1 MGLLIAWQ
9 VLELIPHV
17 TDSVSYLFQGR
28 ILASGRLYEPPP
40 PLPALFAHENVI
52 STASRWCSKYPPGWP
67 LLLALG
73 WRLHA
78 PWLLS
83 PLLLGLAVVGIWL
96 AGRRLYDPATGLL
109 AAAALACSPF
119 ALLMAGDAMS
129 HVPALCATAWCLAM
143 LARISHTPSAAPP
156 ESGLSPALRS
166 VGLPRRTSSTP
177 RASDLRAPWIQATL
191 QRLATS
197 ARERCGLAG
206 SVQAAGG
213 AWAAARDCGG
223 AGKAQGAG
231 KEGESGAAAEAGAV
245 RDGRTGWAGDGAA
258 TCLGAGL
265 LGGVALL
272 IRPLT
277 AVALLAP
284 AAVWCAVALARRR
297 RLAGLA
303 WMALGAAPAPLALAA
318 YNAAVFGGALVSG
331 YAVYEPERYAHAG
344 AGAMAAWPAALLH
357 TLPWYLRH
365 LDHSLWGLPWGD
377 LLILLPLLW
386 ARPRRAAD
394 AMLAACAACLVL
406 AHCFYYYGDVIYSGP
421 RYAFE
426 GLGPLALL
434 AARSL
439 RTLHG
444 WLAAALGRAARLSR
458 EARRALLLALSG
470 AAVCLLLYFPLGRRL
485 PAQIV
490 HHSQWYLAQSAV
502 PLRAAA
508 RAGVGP
514 DALVFVAGTPWC
526 YSTFFLANDLHPQ
539 AGRRVFVRDIPP
551 LRAAAL
557 QAYARPEVWVA
568 RVVVEIPDPAA
579 NPDVAKPTEL
589 SWQRLR

>member
-1 MGLLIAWQ
+1 VAAAAAGMGLLIAWQ

-17 TDSVSYLFQGR
+17 TDSVSFLFQGR

-52 STASRWCSKYPPGWP
+52 LTASRWCSKYPPGWP

-78 PWLLS
+78 PWLMS
-83 PLLLGLAVVGIWL
+83 PLLLGLAVAGVWL

-143 LARISHTPSAAPP
+143 LA
-156 ESGLSPALRS
+156 
-166 VGLPRRTSSTP
+166 
-177 RASDLRAPWIQATL
+177 
-191 QRLATS
+191 
-197 ARERCGLAG
+197 G

-213 AWAAARDCGG
+213 AGGDAGAAQGGGG
-223 AGKAQGAG
+223 AGKARWAGAG
-231 KEGESGAAAEAGAV
+231 
-245 RDGRTGWAGDGAA
+245 TP
-258 TCLGAGL
+258 TCLAAGL
-265 LGGVALL
+265 LGGIALL

-284 AAVWCAVALARRR
+284 AAGWCAVELARRR

-303 WMALGAAPAPLALAA
+303 WMALGAAPAPLALAG
-318 YNAAVFGGALVSG
+318 YNAAVFGGPLVSG
-331 YAVYEPERYAHAG
+331 YAVYEPELYAHAG
-344 AGAMAAWPAALLH
+344 AGAIAAWPAALLH

-365 LDHSLWGLPWGD
+365 LDHSLWGFPWGD
-377 LLILLPLLW
+377 LLIVLPLLW
-386 ARPRRAAD
+386 ARPRRVAD
-394 AMLAACAACLVL
+394 GMLAACAASLVL

-426 GLGPLALL
+426 SLGPLALL

-444 WLAAALGRAARLSR
+444 WLAAALGRAARLSQ

-470 AAVCLLLYFPLGRRL
+470 AGVCLLLYFPLGRRL

-490 HHSQWYLAQSAV
+490 HHSQWYLAQSAA
-502 PLRAAA
+502 PLRAAV
-508 RAGVGP
+508 RAGLGP

-557 QAYARPEVWVA
+557 QVYARPEVWVA
-568 RVVVEIPDPAA
+568 RVAVEIPDPAA